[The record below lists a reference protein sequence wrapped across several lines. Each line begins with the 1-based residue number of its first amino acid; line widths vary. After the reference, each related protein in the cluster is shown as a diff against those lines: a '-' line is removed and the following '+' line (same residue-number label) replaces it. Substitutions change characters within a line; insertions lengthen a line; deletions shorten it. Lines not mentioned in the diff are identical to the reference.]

1 MQNKD
6 KTSKLVSI
14 IVTTLNEEKYIG
26 DCLRSLKNQT
36 YANKEIIV
44 VDSNSKDKTADIAKE
59 YADRI
64 IFKDC
69 IIPEGRN
76 LGAREAQGDVFLF
89 VDADITLSPNWI
101 STVLPHLNNGTI
113 VAVYGDLLPK
123 ERALKA
129 WLAYSKE
136 ELSNL
141 VLRNAKTPCFGK
153 LGTAVAIKRAAFEK
167 VGGFNEKNACCDD
180 VDMSLKLRDYGKIK
194 FVRDAKGYVS
204 MRRFEK
210 NGYLKLSLLWF
221 IVGSY
226 YILTRKTLLSSY
238 SRDYP

>member
-1 MQNKD
+1 MLE
-6 KTSKLVSI
+6 LVSI
-14 IVTTLNEEKYIG
+14 IVTTRNEEDYVG

-44 VDSNSKDKTADIAKE
+44 VDSNSKDKTVDIAKQ

-64 IFKDC
+64 IVQDC
-69 IIPEGRN
+69 IIPVGRN
-76 LGAREAQGDVFLF
+76 LGAREARGDVFLF

-101 STVLPHLNNGTI
+101 STVLPYLRDGTVI
-113 VAVYGDLLPK
+113 ATYGDLLPK

-141 VLRNAKTPCFGK
+141 ILRNAKTPCFGK

-167 VGGFNEKNACCDD
+167 VEGFTEKNACCED

-194 FVRDAKGYVS
+194 FVRNAKGYVS

-210 NGYLKLSLLWF
+210 NGYLKLSLVWLV
-221 IVGSY
+221 VGSY
-226 YILTRKTLLSSY
+226 YILTRKALLSSY